1 MGDFVSLVS
10 FLKITELGPFCELLF
25 HGKSYLFIVAKYGLR
40 NKLGDFFTKASG
52 HTNSQMT
59 IQCRVARWYIFK
71 PKIPALIFL
80 EGLRMKNVGIFYGHL
95 ECVTANF

>member
-40 NKLGDFFTKASG
+40 NKLGDFFTNSSG
-52 HTNSQMT
+52 HTSRN
-59 IQCRVARWYIFK
+59 
-71 PKIPALIFL
+71 
-80 EGLRMKNVGIFYGHL
+80 GLRGSIVVKLVGPL
-95 ECVTANF
+95 L